1 MVGTRIHS
9 LRSAVSVV
17 LAIGLAVLWAARAD
31 GQLREVRTR
40 GFGGGGFLIAEPV
53 GEFADFV
60 GTHGGFGGAV
70 TFGRSLGLRVGASV
84 LIYGHESRPIP
95 LGGTGGLV
103 WLDLSTNNY
112 IVSLGVGPQIT
123 LGEGPLQLYGFGTVG
138 LGYFGTTSSVSG
150 SFDYEPFASTTNFDN
165 ATLALETGGGLQ
177 IRVANRRR
185 PVFLD
190 LSARYV
196 RNGRVRYL
204 TESGIR
210 ENPDGSFSLYPIESQ
225 ANLVVFQVGVSVGL
239 R

>member
-1 MVGTRIHS
+1 MVGTRTFS
-9 LRSAVSVV
+9 LRCAVGVALTTS
-17 LAIGLAVLWAARAD
+17 LAVLVAARAD
-31 GQLREVRTR
+31 AQLREVRTR

-53 GEFADFV
+53 GEFANFV

-70 TFGRSLGLRVGASV
+70 TFGRNLGLRVSGSV
-84 LIYGHESRPIP
+84 LIYGHQSRPIP

-112 IVSLGVGPQIT
+112 IASLGVGPQIT
-123 LGEGPLQLYGFGTVG
+123 VGDGPLQLYGYGTVG

-204 TESGIR
+204 TESGVR
-210 ENPDGSFSLYPIESQ
+210 ENPDGSFSLYPVESQ
-225 ANLVVFQVGVSVGL
+225 ANLVAFQIGISVGL